1 MNHRELI
8 LCSIKKRRFSFMT
21 LPHDL
26 QDQLMEELESNRLSL
41 HEAANLLR
49 EKGYKMSHAAIAEY
63 IFAVRQARRSF
74 ALNNA
79 FP

>member
-1 MNHRELI
+1 MICRISSWKNWKVI
-8 LCSIKKRRFSFMT
+8 VCPST
-21 LPHDL
+21 T
-26 QDQLMEELESNRLSL
+26 
-41 HEAANLLR
+41 EAANLLR